1 MKKRFIAPL
10 LALCALLAAN
20 DATAQDM
27 YPGRRYQS
35 PQAVLAD
42 LILLRPFGIAMT
54 AAGIG
59 LMAGTS
65 PFIAIA
71 SIAPPHDAF
80 ERAGT
85 ALVVGPAAFTF
96 MRPLGEYT
104 YQPDGAYPIRP

>member
-1 MKKRFIAPL
+1 MRKQSTAL
-10 LALCALLAAN
+10 LFMLCAMLAGGQAS
-20 DATAQDM
+20 AEDM
-27 YPGRRYQS
+27 SLGRRYQS
-35 PQAVLAD
+35 PLAVLAD

-59 LMAGTS
+59 LMAGTA

-80 ERAGT
+80 ERAGN

-104 YQPDGAYPIRP
+104 YQPTGAYPIRP